1 MSFIDFTAGEV
12 LTAAQMD
19 TTFRQTV
26 MRFAD
31 ASTRDTALTTVLAEG
46 MICYLDDTDE
56 IQKYNGASWA
66 SISNPGDI
74 TAVTAGTAL
83 TGGGA
88 SGDVTLNVD
97 LTAVTIPASQ
107 ISDLTATA
115 AELNI
120 LDGVT
125 ATTAELNYVDGVT
138 SAIQTQID
146 AKQNELTGLT
156 ATVTE
161 LNYTAGVTSAIQT
174 QLDAVHTA
182 DFITDA
188 TTARTLTSTDAG
200 NTILFTSASATVVT
214 VNAST
219 DIPVG
224 QRVDIVANGAGA
236 LTVTASTATVT
247 GAATSTTSGSFTIG
261 GQYSAA
267 TLLCVATD
275 TYLLI
280 GNVAVV

>member
-1 MSFIDFTAGEV
+1 MAGLGRKV
-12 LTAAQMD
+12 WSAGDVVAAADVQGYLQDQSIM
-19 TTFRQTV
+19 V
-26 MRFAD
+26 FAD
-31 ASTRDTALTTVLAEG
+31 AAARTAAIAAPTEG
-46 MICYLDDTDE
+46 MVSFLQDTDALE
-56 IQKYNGASWA
+56 YFDGS
-66 SISNPGDI
+66 SFVSVSNPGDI

-83 TGGGA
+83 TGGG
-88 SGDVTLNVD
+88 STGDVTLNVD
-97 LTAVTIPASQ
+97 LTAITIPASQ

-125 ATTAELNYVDGVT
+125 ATATELNYVD
-138 SAIQTQID
+138 
-146 AKQNELTGLT
+146 
-156 ATVTE
+156 
-161 LNYTAGVTSAIQT
+161 GVTSAIQT

-200 NTILFTSASATVVT
+200 KTILFTSASATVVT

-261 GQYSAA
+261 DQYSAA

>member
-56 IQKYNGASWA
+56 IQKYNGVAWA

-97 LTAVTIPASQ
+97 VANLAGTALTANGAALDVDLATI
-107 ISDLTATA
+107 
-115 AELNI
+115 
-120 LDGVT
+120 
-125 ATTAELNYVDGVT
+125 
-138 SAIQTQID
+138 
-146 AKQNELTGLT
+146 
-156 ATVTE
+156 
-161 LNYTAGVTSAIQT
+161 
-174 QLDAVHTA
+174 HTA

-188 TTARTLTSTDAG
+188 TTARTLTATDAG
-200 NTILFTSASATVVT
+200 KTILFTSGSATVVT
-214 VNAST
+214 VDAST

-224 QRVDIVANGAGA
+224 ERVDIIADGAGA
-236 LTVTASTATVT
+236 LTVTASTATVA

-275 TYLLI
+275 TYRLI
-280 GNVAVV
+280 GNVSVV

>member
-1 MSFIDFTAGEV
+1 MAGLGRKVWSAGDVVAAADVQGYLQDQSVMVFANATAR
-12 LTAAQMD
+12 TAAISAP
-19 TTFRQTV
+19 T
-26 MRFAD
+26 
-31 ASTRDTALTTVLAEG
+31 EG
-46 MICYLDDTDE
+46 MVTYLSDTNALEYYD
-56 IQKYNGASWA
+56 GSAFVGV
-66 SISNPGDI
+66 SNPGDI

-97 LTAVTIPASQ
+97 LTAVTIPVAQ

-115 AELNI
+115 
-120 LDGVT
+120 T
-125 ATTAELNYVDGVT
+125 ELNYVAGVT
-138 SAIQTQID
+138 SAIQTQI
-146 AKQNELTGLT
+146 
-156 ATVTE
+156 
-161 LNYTAGVTSAIQT
+161 
-174 QLDAVHTA
+174 DAVHTA

-200 NTILFTSASATVVT
+200 KTILFTSGSATVVT

-261 GQYSAA
+261 DQYSAA

>member
-56 IQKYNGASWA
+56 IQKYNGVAWA

-83 TGGGA
+83 TGGGTT
-88 SGDVTLNVD
+88 GDVTLNVD
-97 LTAVTIPASQ
+97 VANLAGTALTANGAALDVN
-107 ISDLTATA
+107 LAT
-115 AELNI
+115 
-120 LDGVT
+120 
-125 ATTAELNYVDGVT
+125 
-138 SAIQTQID
+138 
-146 AKQNELTGLT
+146 
-156 ATVTE
+156 
-161 LNYTAGVTSAIQT
+161 
-174 QLDAVHTA
+174 VHTA

-188 TTARTLTSTDAG
+188 TTARTLTATDAG
-200 NTILFTSASATVVT
+200 KTILFTSGSATVVT
-214 VNAST
+214 VDAST

-224 QRVDIVANGAGA
+224 QRVDIIADGAGA
-236 LTVTASTATVT
+236 LTVTASTATVA

-275 TYLLI
+275 TYRLI

>member
-1 MSFIDFTAGEV
+1 MPFLDFTAGQI
-12 LTAAQMD
+12 LTAAQVDNYLMRQSIM
-19 TTFRQTV
+19 TFD
-26 MRFAD
+26 D
-31 ASTRDTALTTVLAEG
+31 AAARTSALSAVLAEG
-46 MICYLDDTDE
+46 MFSFLKDTDATE
-56 IQKYNGASWA
+56 YYNGSAWVGV
-66 SISNPGDI
+66 SNPGDI

-83 TGGGA
+83 AGGG
-88 SGDVTLNVD
+88 STGDVTLDVD
-97 LTAVTIPASQ
+97 LTAITIPASQ

-125 ATTAELNYVDGVT
+125 ATAAELNYVDGVT
-138 SAIQTQID
+138 SAIQDQFD
-146 AKQNELTGLT
+146 SPV
-156 ATVTE
+156 AT
-161 LNYTAGVTSAIQT
+161 
-174 QLDAVHTA
+174 
-182 DFITDA
+182 FITDA

-200 NTILFTSASATVVT
+200 KTILFTSASATVVT

-236 LTVTASTATVT
+236 LTVTASTATVR

-275 TYLLI
+275 TYLLV

>member
-1 MSFIDFTAGEV
+1 MAGLGRKVFAANEV
-12 LTAAQMD
+12 LTAADVNGYLMD
-19 TTFRQTV
+19 QSV
-26 MRFAD
+26 MVFAD
-31 ASTRDTALTTVLAEG
+31 ATARTAAIAAPTEG
-46 MICYLDDTDE
+46 MVTYLSDTNALEYYD
-56 IQKYNGASWA
+56 GSAFVGV
-66 SISNPGDI
+66 SNPGDI

-83 TGGGA
+83 TGGG
-88 SGDVTLNVD
+88 STGDVTLNVD
-97 LTAVTIPASQ
+97 VANLAGTALTANGAALDV
-107 ISDLTATA
+107 DLAT
-115 AELNI
+115 
-120 LDGVT
+120 
-125 ATTAELNYVDGVT
+125 
-138 SAIQTQID
+138 
-146 AKQNELTGLT
+146 
-156 ATVTE
+156 
-161 LNYTAGVTSAIQT
+161 
-174 QLDAVHTA
+174 VHTA

-200 NTILFTSASATVVT
+200 KTILFTSASATVVT

-261 GQYSAA
+261 DQYSAA